1 MEMDSFINRVKAME
15 AAAAIENLAEML
27 TFAAEQAANN
37 NYNPLDA
44 LYSASLR
51 AGLRGRLGLLLA
63 SAKIWHYAKAEALDK
78 ENCREWRG
86 ISITHIIRPK
96 RTAKDHETQAPLNV
110 AQTKEALRLCFLGIT
125 KETITAA
132 AAAESE
138 ALAKAKA
145 ENKAKA
151 EEAAK
156 TAAFWKQKAERLA
169 AAAAKRGI
177 TIRFEIG

>member
-1 MEMDSFINRVKAME
+1 MET
-15 AAAAIENLAEML
+15 AASLEGLAEL
-27 TFAAEQAANN
+27 LAFAAEQAANN
-37 NYNPLDA
+37 NFNPLDA

-51 AGLRGRLGLLLA
+51 AGLRGRIGLLLA
-63 SAKIWHYAKAEALDK
+63 SAKIWHYAKAEALDE

-96 RTAKDHETQAPLNV
+96 RTTKDHETEAPLTT

-132 AAAESE
+132 AAAEEE

-156 TAAFWKQKAERLA
+156 TAAYWKTKAERLA